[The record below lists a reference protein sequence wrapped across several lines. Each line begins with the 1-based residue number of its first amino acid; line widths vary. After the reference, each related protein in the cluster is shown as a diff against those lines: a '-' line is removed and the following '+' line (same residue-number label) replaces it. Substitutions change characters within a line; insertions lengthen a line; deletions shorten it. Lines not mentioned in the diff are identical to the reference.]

1 MRILI
6 LSVLMLLIL
15 NGCGDSNNKD
25 TVSASG
31 NIEAINITVSS
42 KVTGEVITINK
53 DEGDRVSAGDTIM
66 IIDHEALNYQL
77 DQADAGVEMN
87 QAQLN
92 LLKSGAREEDIRQAE
107 EMMRQAEINYE
118 LAAKDKQRMDNL
130 YEAKSITKKQF
141 EDAAARVEMTS
152 AQMQSARENLK
163 KMKNLA
169 RPEEINQ
176 ANANL
181 KMKTAAADLLRK
193 NIRDSYVIS
202 PIDGIIVKRFVE
214 RGEVVSNFSSLFR
227 ISNLEVVDLIIYI
240 SQLDLGR
247 IKQGDKVDISVDTFP
262 DKTFEGEIVY
272 ISPEAEFTP
281 KNIQTKDER
290 TKLVFAVKVKI
301 NNPDLE
307 LKAGMPADAV
317 VYLSRD

>member
-15 NGCGDSNNKD
+15 NGCGDSNNKE

-77 DQADAGVEMN
+77 DQASAGVEMN

>member
-15 NGCGDSNNKD
+15 NGCGDSNNKE